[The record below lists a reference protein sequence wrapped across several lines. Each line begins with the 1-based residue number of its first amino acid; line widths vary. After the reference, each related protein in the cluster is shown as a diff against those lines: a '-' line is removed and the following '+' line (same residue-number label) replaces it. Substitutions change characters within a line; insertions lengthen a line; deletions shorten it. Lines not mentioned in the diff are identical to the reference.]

1 MDSSVSYSIYKRYK
15 TDTSIFIKWLVDNGT
30 QCGYKV
36 TTSEDKHVEF
46 IRTKSLV
53 DIDELVPFANA
64 IVASKKIVRVPADI
78 IRAGLRAISARKRS
92 AAFFQR
98 ETSDEDEKKAADNRG
113 HSHFIYL
120 METVL
125 FTLQPRFASSAGAGS
140 TAAKSSDTIV
150 ENLENR
156 FATLAVEEPSE
167 PKTGPAPKT
176 EMQFYELRAS
186 QKDLKQEE
194 NLFALFCLF
203 DDLDRM
209 RSYVLK
215 TWEQFK
221 QGKESGEI
229 LVDFPV
235 SADYQDVLS
244 FLIFRLAHKSAETG
258 VEIEGKIAENLREWI
273 YVPAYTMLRKFCK
286 VLVPESVPMMKR
298 GHLGDYHRENDRT
311 KLSKS
316 QRSLEDLVVLMEILP
331 EFCFIFKRK
340 IDMFAA
346 DELTRGLGQFAIT
359 KEIPVWLVFATTIFL
374 DIHHILRGKVELGF
388 TELQTRTKMAKAQFD
403 KYFELSRGL
412 RKPDSWSTNELFF
425 EQIRDQMSYFILNDA
440 IFPHKTETYW
450 QVFGCAPAEATEKF
464 YLYKRHP
471 ILCGIQAFAV
481 ILEVQQ
487 LGIVLNNGMGTV
499 VFPAHFYNALKQND
513 ASCAS
518 WPMMDEVIA
527 LHGAECMFVG
537 GISTTIKDCFKQI
550 CLMLGYS
557 PAQYAKNQ
565 RNPKPIVSKKGPRGL
580 RATSPLTELFYQGLR
595 EPDGRM
601 TVTLHNVEE
610 LLNDQARDADLAA
623 NPTAKK
629 LRHEWATTKRLTS
642 IQLLEAL
649 GTSIPQELPKLE
661 LDYFA
666 MHAQSIGLLRRMKRD
681 LDADYIRFFGSANHI
696 ENESQLPNLGPWA
709 LMAADRFAGSTTHAD
724 AGHRFLSKA
733 AKAMEKS
740 LREEG
745 VM

>member
-1 MDSSVSYSIYKRYK
+1 
-15 TDTSIFIKWLVDNGT
+15 
-30 QCGYKV
+30 
-36 TTSEDKHVEF
+36 
-46 IRTKSLV
+46 
-53 DIDELVPFANA
+53 
-64 IVASKKIVRVPADI
+64 
-78 IRAGLRAISARKRS
+78 
-92 AAFFQR
+92 
-98 ETSDEDEKKAADNRG
+98 
-113 HSHFIYL
+113 
-120 METVL
+120 
-125 FTLQPRFASSAGAGS
+125 
-140 TAAKSSDTIV
+140 
-150 ENLENR
+150 
-156 FATLAVEEPSE
+156 
-167 PKTGPAPKT
+167 
-176 EMQFYELRAS
+176 
-186 QKDLKQEE
+186 
-194 NLFALFCLF
+194 
-203 DDLDRM
+203 
-209 RSYVLK
+209 
-215 TWEQFK
+215 
-221 QGKESGEI
+221 
-229 LVDFPV
+229 
-235 SADYQDVLS
+235 
-244 FLIFRLAHKSAETG
+244 
-258 VEIEGKIAENLREWI
+258 
-273 YVPAYTMLRKFCK
+273 MLRKFCK

-298 GHLGDYHRENDRT
+298 GHLGDYHGENVRT
-311 KLSKS
+311 KLGKS

-331 EFCFIFKRK
+331 EFCFISKRK
-340 IDMFAA
+340 IDMFAR

-388 TELQTRTKMAKAQFD
+388 TELQARTKMAKAQFD

-425 EQIRDQMSYFILNDA
+425 KQIRDQMSYCILNDA

-499 VFPAHFYNALKQND
+499 VFPAHLYNALKQND

-537 GISTTIKDCFKQI
+537 GIPTTIKDCFKQI

-595 EPDGRM
+595 EPDGKM

-661 LDYFA
+661 FDYFA

-681 LDADYIRFFGSANHI
+681 LDADYIRFFGSANYI
-696 ENESQLPNLGPWA
+696 ENESQLPYLGPWA
-709 LMAADRFAGSTTHAD
+709 LMISLHSD
-724 AGHRFLSKA
+724 LS
-733 AKAMEKS
+733 
-740 LREEG
+740 
-745 VM
+745 